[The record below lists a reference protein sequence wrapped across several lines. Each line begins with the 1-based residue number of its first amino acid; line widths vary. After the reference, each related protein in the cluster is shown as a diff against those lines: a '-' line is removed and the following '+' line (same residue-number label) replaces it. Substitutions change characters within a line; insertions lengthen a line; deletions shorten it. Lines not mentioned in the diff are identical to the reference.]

1 MLNIRKATI
10 SDLHGLLD
18 LYRHLHANDSPLPAG
33 DRVDTVWRDVLDR
46 TEIFLGF
53 TDSQL
58 VSSCTLVVIPNLTR
72 GTKPYALIE
81 NVVTHA
87 DHRRRGFGRELVRHA
102 IAEAWAA
109 GCYKVMLLTGSKQ
122 EETLRFYE
130 TAGLSRGV
138 KTAFVASAP
147 TS

>member
-1 MLNIRKATI
+1 MNIRKATI
-10 SDLHGLLD
+10 PDLQGLLS
-18 LYRHLHANDSPLPAG
+18 LYRHLHPHDNPLPTS
-33 DRVDTVWRDVLDR
+33 DRVDQVWRDVLER
-46 TEIFLGF
+46 TQVFLGF
-53 TDSQL
+53 VDDEL

-72 GTKPYALIE
+72 GTRPYALIE

-87 DHRRRGFGRELVRHA
+87 DHRRKGFGRELVRHA

-109 GCYKVMLLTGSKQ
+109 GCYKVMLLTGSKR
-122 EETLRFYE
+122 EETLHFYE

-147 TS
+147 TR